1 MDVEQGRR
9 QSIAS
14 GEGEPPRGHQG
25 AWSPRARRLIE
36 ETHALCDS
44 WLEAPL
50 RACLLDAEHKLLA
63 QAEQARNHLDQ
74 QLFMTVRQRLQ
85 NQRETLERR
94 VLAEVAQRF
103 ERLGTLSAHAESA
116 ALSLLEEGEHD
127 ERVALE
133 QAGTRSEARHAP
145 LLFELSYRFGA
156 LTGLPPLEGEDL
168 PLGARALAH
177 ALLDAMRE
185 WDLPS
190 RHRLLLLDSFD
201 HMVVRHLAPLY
212 ETVNQHL
219 ASEGILAHLHA
230 YRVARPGD
238 DRRLRVPTSAVPG
251 GLPPEQTS
259 ASPAGDENVL
269 DMLRELLALQR
280 RAMPKPS
287 YGATHE
293 LADEQLQQALTSL
306 HEPLTRLAQ
315 RLAAEGQVLRLRD
328 QLLALLNANA
338 DASAPPVSLSAGQDD
353 MVQLVSLLFEQM
365 GGAVQRDSHAHQLLG
380 DWQIPLLRMA
390 LADRNLFEHREHPAR
405 RLLATMTAAAQDWL
419 DGGGNDADMALAG
432 KLSHLAE
439 RAQHEPPSAALY
451 ANLLAEIEHHLA
463 LLSRKAQ
470 ATERRQVEA
479 MQGRERLEHARH
491 RAAELIS
498 ERFHAAPPRGLL
510 RTLLERAWSDV
521 LALTLLRNGEE
532 SETFAARL
540 RITDQLLGLAPV
552 DDSNALRT
560 DVQTGLQQ
568 IGMQEEEAAQV
579 AQRLLGTFDAPA
591 GTDETPSATGV
602 ALKLKLH
609 HRLGESQASEPPP
622 EPEPVRPHEALGD
635 EERRVHARLLSLPF
649 GTWFEFFDEAGR
661 SAGTQKLAWYSTVSG
676 RCLFVTRR
684 GARGQELA
692 LEQLARDIVRGRARE
707 ASGEQENLFDRAIRA
722 LLSNV
727 RPSAAQGEGGRS

>member
-9 QSIAS
+9 QPLAS
-14 GEGEPPRGHQG
+14 GEGGRPRGQG
-25 AWSPRARRLIE
+25 SWSPRARRLIE

-50 RACLLDAEHKLLA
+50 RACLLDAEHKLLG

-85 NQRETLERR
+85 SQRETLERR
-94 VLAEVAQRF
+94 VLSEVSQSF
-103 ERLGTLSAHAESA
+103 ERLGTLAGQSGLAT
-116 ALSLLEEGEHD
+116 LSLLDEGEHD

-156 LTGLPPLEGEDL
+156 LTSLPPLEGEDL

-177 ALLDAMRE
+177 AFLDAMRD

-201 HMVVRHLAPLY
+201 HMVGRHLASLY

-219 ASEGILAHLHA
+219 ASEGILPHLHA

-251 GLPPEQTS
+251 GLPTAQATTTTQ
-259 ASPAGDENVL
+259 GDNL
-269 DMLRELLALQR
+269 GDMLRELLALQR
-280 RAMPKPS
+280 QAAPKPAL
-287 YGATHE
+287 ATARE
-293 LADEQLQQALTSL
+293 LADEQLQQALTAL

-315 RLAAEGQVLRLRD
+315 HLAAEGQVLRLRD

-338 DASAPPVSLSAGQDD
+338 DASAPPVELSAGQEDT
-353 MVQLVSLLFEQM
+353 VQLVALLFEQM
-365 GGAVQRDSHAHQLLG
+365 TAAMRRDSHAYQVLG

-390 LADRNLFEHREHPAR
+390 LADRGLFEQREHPAR
-405 RLLATMTAAAQDWL
+405 RLLAAMTDAAQDWL
-419 DGGGNDADMALAG
+419 DGGGHDADPSLAS

-439 RAQHEPPSAALY
+439 CAQQETPSAALY
-451 ANLLAEIEHHLA
+451 TSLLADIEHHLA

-498 ERFHAAPPRGLL
+498 ERFQAAPPRGLL

-532 SETFAARL
+532 SETFAGRL
-540 RITDQLLGLAPV
+540 RMTDQLLGLAPI
-552 DDSNALRT
+552 DDPAGLRT

-579 AQRLLGTFDAPA
+579 AQRLLGTVDMSAA
-591 GTDETPSATGV
+591 DDKLSATGV
-602 ALKLKLH
+602 ALKLKQH
-609 HRLGESQASEPPP
+609 RRLGESQAAERPPP
-622 EPEPVRPHEALGD
+622 ETEPARPEQKTLD
-635 EERRVHARLLSLPF
+635 EDERRVHAHLLTLPF
-649 GTWFEFFDEAGR
+649 GTWFEFLDEAGR
-661 SAGTQKLAWYSTVSG
+661 STGMQKLAWYSTVSG

-684 GARGQELA
+684 GARGQELS

-707 ASGEQENLFDRAIRA
+707 ATGERENLFDRALRA
-722 LLSNV
+722 LLDNV
-727 RPSAAQGEGGRS
+727 RPGTAQGGRP